1 MSWNENENRFEN
13 NELKWIADFIVGNLC
28 FVRKDL
34 QIIDNEATAFIMEA
48 LWKTLDLLSD
58 QKPSLQ
64 AAMSARVQILQQ
76 GLMQIFQLGV
86 VNKD

>member
-34 QIIDNEATAFIMEA
+34 QIMDDEATAFIMEA

-64 AAMSARVQILQQ
+64 AAMSARVQIFQQ

>member
-34 QIIDNEATAFIMEA
+34 QIMDDEATAFIMEA

-58 QKPSLQ
+58 
-64 AAMSARVQILQQ
+64 
-76 GLMQIFQLGV
+76 
-86 VNKD
+86 